1 MKSVNF
7 FIIIFFK
14 LADGGGVVTDDGDA
28 SDAAG
33 VCGGD
38 GWTEESASRDKIWKT
53 MGRTRAVSKILELEF
68 GSCGAGMS
76 SCGA

>member
-38 GWTEESASRDKIWKT
+38 G
-53 MGRTRAVSKILELEF
+53 
-68 GSCGAGMS
+68 
-76 SCGA
+76 